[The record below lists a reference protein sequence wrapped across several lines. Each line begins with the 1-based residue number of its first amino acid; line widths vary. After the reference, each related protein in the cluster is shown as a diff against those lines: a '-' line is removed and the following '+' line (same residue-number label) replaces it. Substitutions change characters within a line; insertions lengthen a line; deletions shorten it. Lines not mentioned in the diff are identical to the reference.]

1 MTASSPGDWLSRI
14 RALPRPPSGRLRI
27 MNVCGGHERTI
38 TLAGLRTVLPDYLE
52 LIPGPGCP
60 VCVCPEEDIHAAVA
74 LSLTEGVIVATFGD
88 MVRVPCNAPK
98 REPRSLQAARALGGR
113 VVPVASPGEVLALA
127 RRHPEKRVVF
137 FAAGFETTT
146 APLAALFS
154 RSDLPDNLLLLL
166 SARQTWPAIA
176 HLLEDGRAG
185 FDALIAPGHVATI
198 MGAEQWRF
206 VAESHALPTAVAG
219 FTPGLILEGLHAV
232 LCQALDQAP
241 RLDNAYPQCVGAD
254 GNRRARELIGATFDI
269 EAADW
274 RGIGSLPDSGYACTE
289 ALSHRDAR
297 RQFPEVFE
305 AAYAR
310 RGEMPAGCDCA
321 EVVLGRI
328 RPPACRLYGR
338 ACTPDQPVGPC
349 MVSDEGA
356 CRIWWA
362 SGVRSGQAPHPHRIA
377 IAPIDAVPDE
387 TVPVETAPIEN
398 DTVEKAPAEP
408 TPSLEARRWRLAGVV
423 QGVGFRPFVQ
433 RLASRLALAG
443 EVRNLGGEVEIEAQG
458 SAERLAAF
466 EHALL
471 EEAPRLSSPRVVNR
485 ETLAAQPS
493 RPLPNAARPNEA
505 RPNAA
510 RPFVIRPSDDEGDH
524 AGPVH
529 LPLDTPVCPACLAEM
544 HDPQDRHYRYPFTH
558 CDQCGPRYSV
568 IERLPFDRART
579 SLRAFPL
586 CTACQREYEDP
597 QSRRFHAQSIGCP
610 QCGPRLRF
618 VESVEQG
625 VVQDERRLTDSEEA
639 LAAAIAALDAGRI
652 VAVKGVGGYHLMA
665 DAGNPTAVATLR
677 ERKHRPHKPLAV
689 MFPWR
694 GEDGL
699 DAVREQARLEPL
711 AAEALLADEHPIV
724 LLPKRADPLLTG
736 GLAEGLA
743 EGIAPGLDE
752 VGALLPYAPLH
763 HLLLEAL
770 GRPLVATSAN
780 LAGEPIVT
788 DPATAEQCLARI
800 ADAFLHHDRPIL
812 QPIDD
817 GVRRPIAGRARPL
830 RLARGAAPLEL
841 ELPGLLTL
849 PESRP
854 LLAVGA
860 HQKATACL
868 AWEQRLVLSP
878 HIGDLSSLAAQRA
891 FARQIETL
899 SRLYGVRPARVLHDG
914 HPGYHA
920 TRWARDSGLPG
931 EEIAHHHAHAAALCG
946 EHGRFREPTLV
957 FTWDGTGLGPD
968 GTLWGGE
975 ALLGRPGHW
984 QRHASFMPFA
994 LPGGEAAIRE
1004 PWRLAVTL
1012 CWQSGLATPDVPGTD
1027 DELTLLRGIWERR
1040 LNAPPCSAV
1049 GRLFDAAAALLLP
1062 LRRISHEAEAAMR
1075 LEALAEEEAK
1085 GGATGEK
1092 MALDLPHHRDPDG
1105 VLRCDWRPLIRHLA
1119 DARLAPSRRAADVHA
1134 TLVQVLRRQAEAA
1147 RQTSGVTTLGLTGG
1161 VFQNRRLTEAAVAA
1175 LEGDGFTV
1183 LLHERLPCNDAA
1195 ISVGQVMEFLARR
1208 HRPGKTDPA

>member
-1 MTASSPGDWLSRI
+1 MTTPTPGDWLSRI

-38 TLAGLRTVLPDYLE
+38 THAGLRKVLPDYLE

-74 LSLTEGVIVATFGD
+74 LSLKDDVIVVTFGD

-98 REPRSLQAARALGGR
+98 REPRSLQAARALGGH
-113 VVPVASPGEVLALA
+113 VVPVACPGEVLALA
-127 RRHPEKRVVF
+127 RRHPDHRVVF

-154 RSDLPDNLLLLL
+154 RTDLPDNLLLLL

-206 VAESHALPTAVAG
+206 VAESHELPTAVAG
-219 FTPGLILEGLHAV
+219 FTPVLILEGLHAV
-232 LCQALDQAP
+232 LRQALDQAP
-241 RLDNAYPQCVGAD
+241 RLDNAYPQCVTAD
-254 GNRRARELIGATFDI
+254 GNRRARELMAATFDI
-269 EAADW
+269 TAANW
-274 RGIGSLPDSGYACTE
+274 RGIGSLPDSGYACTD
-289 ALSHRDAR
+289 ALAHRDAR

-310 RGEMPAGCDCA
+310 RGEMPPGCDCA

-328 RPPACRLYGR
+328 RPPECRLYGS
-338 ACTPDQPVGPC
+338 ACHPDTPVGPC
-349 MVSDEGA
+349 MVSEEGA
-356 CRIWWA
+356 CRIWW
-362 SGVRSGQAPHPHRIA
+362 SHVVRSSQAPHTQRIVA
-377 IAPIDAVPDE
+377 TSVDAAPS
-387 TVPVETAPIEN
+387 ETAPIE
-398 DTVEKAPAEP
+398 KAPVEP
-408 TPSLEARRWRLAGVV
+408 TPVLEARRWRLAGVV

-433 RLASRLALAG
+433 RLASRLELAG
-443 EVRNLGGEVEIEAQG
+443 QVRNHGGEVVIEAQG
-458 SAERLAAF
+458 SADRLATF
-466 EHALL
+466 ERALL
-471 EEAPRLSSPRVVNR
+471 IDAPRLARPRLVRR
-485 ETLAAQPS
+485 ETIAVRQIPS
-493 RPLPNAARPNEA
+493 
-505 RPNAA
+505 
-510 RPFVIRPSDDEGDH
+510 FVIRPSDDDDEH
-524 AGPVH
+524 TGPVH

-568 IERLPFDRART
+568 IKRLPYDRART
-579 SLRAFPL
+579 SLKAFPL
-586 CTACQREYEDP
+586 CPACRREYEDP
-597 QSRRFHAQSIGCP
+597 LDRRFHAQSIGCP
-610 QCGPRLRF
+610 QCGPRLKF
-618 VESVEQG
+618 KQG
-625 VVQDERRLTDSEEA
+625 VVPGERTLSDPREA
-639 LAAAIAALDAGRI
+639 LEAAIAALADGRI

-665 DAGNPTAVATLR
+665 DAGNPTALATLR
-677 ERKHRPHKPLAV
+677 ERKHRPHKPFAV
-689 MFPWR
+689 MVPWQ

-699 DAVREQARLEPL
+699 DAVRRHARLDPA
-711 AAEALLADEHPIV
+711 AAEALLADERPVV
-724 LLPKRADPLLTG
+724 LLPLHADH
-736 GLAEGLA
+736 GLA

-780 LAGEPIVT
+780 LSGEPIVT
-788 DPATAEQCLARI
+788 DPATAEQRLARV

-812 QPIDD
+812 QRVDD

-830 RLARGAAPLEL
+830 RLGRGAAPLEL
-841 ELPGLLTL
+841 ELPWPL
-849 PESRP
+849 PQAV
-854 LLAVGA
+854 LAVGA
-860 HQKATACL
+860 HQKATVCL

-878 HIGDLSSLAAQRA
+878 HIGDLSDLGTQRA

-899 SRLYGVRPARVLHDG
+899 SSLHSVRPTQVLHDA
-914 HPGYHA
+914 HPGYHG
-920 TRWARDSGLPG
+920 TRWARDSGLACL
-931 EEIAHHHAHAAALCG
+931 EVAHHHAHAAALCG

-975 ALLGRPGHW
+975 ALLGRPGRW
-984 QRHASFMPFA
+984 QRHASYAPFD

-1012 CWQSGLATPDVPGTD
+1012 AWQSGLATPQAPATD
-1027 DELTLLRGIWERR
+1027 DELALLRGVWERR
-1040 LNAPPCSAV
+1040 INTPSCSSV

-1062 LRRISHEAEAAMR
+1062 IRRISHESEAAMR
-1075 LEALAEEEAK
+1075 LEALAD
-1085 GGATGEK
+1085 GDGC
-1092 MALDLPHHRDPDG
+1092 ALDLPHHRDPTG
-1105 VLRCDWRPLIRHLA
+1105 VLRCDWRPLIRHLH
-1119 DARLAPSRRAADVHA
+1119 DARLAPTRRAADVHA
-1134 TLVQVLRRQAEAA
+1134 TLVQVLRWQAGAA
-1147 RQTSGVTTLGLTGG
+1147 RDSSGVTTLGLTGG

-1175 LEGDGFTV
+1175 LEEDGFRV
-1183 LLHERLPCNDAA
+1183 LLHQRLPCNDAA
-1195 ISVGQVMEFLARR
+1195 ISVGQVMETLAR
-1208 HRPGKTDPA
+1208 HEEE